1 MSDSLLQLEG
11 FIELDRVRNVRW
23 ARKQLTL
30 DNWVILDTE
39 TTGLFNAEIVEI
51 AIISNTGE
59 PLLNTLVKPTLTI
72 PAKAA
77 SIHGITDDM
86 VSTAPTFPE
95 IYPQILEVCSTNQ
108 VLIYNAGFDMSILDY
123 CCKLHNLPKLKFNLK
138 CLMLIAAE
146 WYSNWSHYHKS
157 YRYPKLPNG
166 NHRALGDCL
175 AGLQLIKRMALDTD
189 ELRV

>member
-1 MSDSLLQLEG
+1 MYDSLLQLEG
-11 FIELDRVRNVRW
+11 FIELDRVRAVRW

-30 DNWVILDTE
+30 DNWAILDTE
-39 TTGLFNAEIVEI
+39 TTGLFNAELVEI

-72 PAKAA
+72 PAK
-77 SIHGITDDM
+77 SSNIHGITDDM
-86 VSTAPTFPE
+86 VATAPTFPE
-95 IYPQILEVCSTNQ
+95 IYPQIVEVCKNNQ

-146 WYSNWSHYHKS
+146 WYGNWNSYHKS
-157 YRYPKLPNG
+157 YTYPKLPNG
-166 NHRALGDCL
+166 NHRAIGDCL

-189 ELRV
+189 EVRM

>member
-1 MSDSLLQLEG
+1 MSDTLFQLEG
-11 FIELDRVRNVRW
+11 FIELDRVRAVRW
-23 ARKQLTL
+23 ARTQLNL

-51 AIISNTGE
+51 SIISKTGE
-59 PLLNTLVKPTLTI
+59 PLLNSLVKPTLTI
-72 PAKAA
+72 PSGA
-77 SIHGITDDM
+77 SRIHGITDDM
-86 VSTAPTFPE
+86 VATAPTFPE

-138 CLMLIAAE
+138 CLMQIAAE
-146 WYSNWSHYHKS
+146 WYGNWNKYHNS
-157 YRYPKLPNG
+157 YTYPKLPNG

-189 ELRV
+189 ELRM

>member
-11 FIELDRVRNVRW
+11 FIELDRVRAVRW
-23 ARKQLTL
+23 ARQQLTL
-30 DNWVILDTE
+30 DNWAILDTE
-39 TTGLFNAEIVEI
+39 TTGLYNAEIVEI
-51 AIISNTGE
+51 SIISNTGE
-59 PLLNTLVKPTLTI
+59 PLLNTLVKPRLTI
-72 PAKAA
+72 PAKAS

-86 VSTAPTFPE
+86 VATAPTFPE
-95 IYPQILEVCSTNQ
+95 IYPQIVEVCKSNQ

-146 WYSNWSHYHKS
+146 WYGNWNKYHNS
-157 YRYPKLPNG
+157 YTYPKLPNG